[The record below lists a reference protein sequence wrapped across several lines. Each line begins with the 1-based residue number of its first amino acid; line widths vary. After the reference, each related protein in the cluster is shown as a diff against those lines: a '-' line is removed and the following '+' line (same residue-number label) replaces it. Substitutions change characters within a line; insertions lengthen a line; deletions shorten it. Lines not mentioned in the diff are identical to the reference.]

1 LLPELKEDQFYY
13 HELPGYIVI
22 NPGIVVGMKLIKVL
36 EYPAQDLFE
45 IQVDGREQSVL
56 IPVVDAF
63 IERLDKP
70 NTTLYLCAP
79 EELYSL

>member
-1 LLPELKEDQFYY
+1 
-13 HELPGYIVI
+13 VV

-45 IQVDGREQSVL
+45 IQVAGREQSVL

>member
-1 LLPELKEDQFYY
+1 
-13 HELPGYIVI
+13 VV
-22 NPGIVVGMKLIKVL
+22 NSGIVVGMQLIKVL
-36 EYPAQDLFE
+36 EYPSQDLFE
-45 IQVDGREQSVL
+45 IQVEGREQAVL

-70 NTTLYLCAP
+70 NRTLYLCAP

>member
-1 LLPELKEDQFYY
+1 
-13 HELPGYIVI
+13 
-22 NPGIVVGMKLIKVL
+22 
-36 EYPAQDLFE
+36 
-45 IQVDGREQSVL
+45 
-56 IPVVDAF
+56 VVDAF